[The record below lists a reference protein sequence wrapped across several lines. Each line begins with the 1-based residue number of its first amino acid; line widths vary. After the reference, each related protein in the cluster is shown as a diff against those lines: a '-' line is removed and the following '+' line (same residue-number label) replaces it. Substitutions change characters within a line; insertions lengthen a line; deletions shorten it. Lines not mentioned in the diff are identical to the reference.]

1 MLTLADLPI
10 IGFLCFL
17 EGILSI
23 DNAVVLAVMVKHLPH
38 AQQRKALTYGLLGAV
53 FFRLVCLSF
62 ATHLM
67 AMHWVKVLGG
77 AYLLYIAGKHF
88 LGNESEDSIEKRRKE
103 NGFWKTVVLVE
114 LMDIAFA
121 VDSILAAVAV
131 SQKLPVVFIGG
142 MAGVVVIRFAASGFV
157 RILERFPR
165 FESAAFLMIIVI
177 GLKIAAEGLELP
189 LDFEHPTSPWFWGFW
204 TILGVCFLTGFLQP
218 KPKRKRKS

>member
-1 MLTLADLPI
+1 MLSVADIPI
-10 IGFLCFL
+10 IAFLCFL

-23 DNAVVLAVMVKHLPH
+23 DNAVVLAVMVKHLPP
-38 AQQRKALTYGLLGAV
+38 AQQRRALTYGLVGAV

-67 AMHWVKVLGG
+67 EMQWVKVVGG
-77 AYLLYIAGKHF
+77 IYLLYIAGSHF
-88 LGNESEDSIEKRRKE
+88 WSAKKEEETSVKRRE

-131 SQKLPVVFIGG
+131 SQKLPVVFLGG

-157 RILERFPR
+157 RVLEKFPR
-165 FESAAFLMIIVI
+165 FESAAFLMIIII
-177 GLKIAAEGLELP
+177 GSKICIEGLQVP
-189 LDFEHPTSPWFWGFW
+189 IDFEHPTSAGFWAFWGL
-204 TILGVCFLTGFLQP
+204 LGVCFLTGFLP
-218 KPKRKRKS
+218 AKPPRQK